1 MKRTL
6 WQRLKSG
13 LGTLLRWTGD
23 YQARLVLTLFYLL
36 LLAPVALLFR
46 LFSGRGDGSPAAADS
61 YWLPYAPA
69 SGSLEEAKKQS

>member
-1 MKRTL
+1 MKPTL

-13 LGTLLRWTGD
+13 VGTLLRWTGD

-36 LLAPVALLFR
+36 LLAPIALLFR
-46 LFSGRGDGSPAAADS
+46 LFSGRTDGGPVAADS

-69 SGSLEEAKKQS
+69 SGTLDEAKKQS